1 MIVRRLLWVAIA
13 LLLVAVLASVGG
25 AAWLLLRD
33 RTVPIRLVAV
43 GPATQMRLIGGGDD
57 RVLASDAS
65 DANELNFAFPAPAPD
80 GRRLAYVT
88 MDANGRAIVQLDL
101 TTGER
106 RELYRSHDDV
116 PFDLAWSPDGRYL
129 VFLVSNAQSLALQ
142 LVPTDGSQP
151 AQSIVTG
158 NPSYFVWSPDSA
170 TLLVHLSG
178 HSVQNGHLVAYR
190 LDSSHSD
197 TLLSDPGL
205 FQAPAWSHDGKQF
218 FYAAQPPINKAQ
230 PELEDISSNIVRVN
244 ADGKEPTT
252 LVVEKQAYLWMVRA
266 PNSDRLAYIARA
278 LDKSGTA
285 VLKLVDGASGAVRV
299 LSRPEEHV
307 TAFFWSPD
315 GTRIAYLTHE
325 GAYEATGPRT
335 WHIIEVDGG
344 AVRDFETFQPSGA
357 FAGLQVYF
365 DAYTF
370 SLSPWSPDGSRL
382 AYGAENGV
390 YVLDVAAGR
399 ATKAAEGTL
408 GVWVGGK

>member
-1 MIVRRLLWVAIA
+1 MMVRRLLWVVIA
-13 LLLVAVLASVGG
+13 LLLVAVLVGVGG

-43 GPATQMRLIGGGDD
+43 GPNTQMRLIGEGND

-65 DANELNFAFPAPAPD
+65 DANELNFAFPAPSPD

-88 MDANGRAIVQLDL
+88 QGASDRAITQLDL
-101 TTGER
+101 ATGER
-106 RELYRSHDDV
+106 RELYRSHNDA
-116 PFDLAWSPDGRYL
+116 PFDLAWSPDGKYL
-129 VFLVSNAQSLALQ
+129 VFLVSHGQSLSLE
-142 LVPTDGSQP
+142 LVPADGSQP

-190 LDSSHSD
+190 LDGRHSD
-197 TLLSDPGL
+197 TLLNDPGL
-205 FQAPAWSHDGKQF
+205 FQAPAWSYDGSHF
-218 FYAAQPPINKAQ
+218 FYAAQPPITRAQ
-230 PELEDISSNIVRVN
+230 PQLEDISSNIVRVN

-266 PNSDRLAYIARA
+266 PNSDRIAYIARA
-278 LDKSGTA
+278 LDESGAA
-285 VLKLVDGASGAVRV
+285 VLKLVDGTSGAVQV
-299 LSRPEEHV
+299 LSRTTEHV

-315 GTRIAYLTHE
+315 GARIAYLTHE
-325 GAYEATGPRT
+325 GAYEAAGPRT

-357 FAGLQVYF
+357 FVGLQVYF

-370 SLSPWSPDGSRL
+370 SLSPWSPDSSRL

-390 YVLDVAAGR
+390 YVLDVAAGS